1 MKEEKTPNDNAPQIT
16 EEDMLRLAREAN
28 NIQRQLPNELT
39 ICGKKWKLRPISMK
53 QSLEISNLA
62 FDAVAIQEE
71 VQKEG
76 LSARKMKRLNAKL
89 HKLAAKMA
97 ANYVLGR
104 RLRWIP
110 FAYAYM
116 WRKIYNQSEEV
127 SATINSEQTLR
138 GKDKD
143 FYLANLENL
152 KFQLVLSMR
161 QVGEAAEEMRKRKE
175 SADSMLGEDALPKKE
190 EGNKSGVHSKR
201 PRTTKR

>member
-1 MKEEKTPNDNAPQIT
+1 MSKENKTPKIS

-28 NIQRQLPNELT
+28 NVQRQLPNELF

-62 FDAVAIQEE
+62 FDAVAIQED

-76 LSARKMKRLNAKL
+76 LSARKMKRLNARL

-116 WRKIYNQSEEV
+116 WRKIWKEPEEV
-127 SATINSEQTLR
+127 SATINAQKTVKGDE
-138 GKDKD
+138 KD
-143 FYLANLENL
+143 FYLANLECL
-152 KFQLVLSMR
+152 KLQLVLSMR

-175 SADSMLGEDALPKKE
+175 SANSMLDEDALKKE
-190 EGNKSGVHSKR
+190 DSKSGVRSKR
-201 PRTTKR
+201 PRTTKK